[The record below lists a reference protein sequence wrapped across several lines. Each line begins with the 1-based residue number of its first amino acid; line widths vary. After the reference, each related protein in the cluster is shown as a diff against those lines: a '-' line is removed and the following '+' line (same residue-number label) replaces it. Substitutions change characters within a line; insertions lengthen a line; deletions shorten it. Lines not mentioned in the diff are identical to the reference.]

1 LSLKNIKITT
11 LENGIKVISE
21 RIKFVNSFSL
31 GFWFNVGSAD
41 ETEDVNGI
49 SHFLEHMFFKG
60 TVKRSAKKIA
70 EDVESLGAYLNAFT
84 SKEHTCFYGRGL
96 NIHMPKI
103 FEVLA
108 DMVQNSL
115 FKPSDISKESG
126 VVIDELYDIEDS
138 PEELIFDKFE
148 SNVFNGNT
156 IGMPIIGTVDNLK
169 KFKRKDLQK
178 YVDENCTLD
187 RMFIVASGNID
198 HTDLIKLAKKF
209 VTRKFKST
217 NDKKRSIIL
226 QPSND
231 LFVEKE
237 TQQTHFILGKP
248 TYGYK
253 DKERVILSVM
263 SHILGEGSSSR
274 LFQKLREENGITYQ
288 INSFLNSFY
297 DMSTFG
303 VYLSTNEKTF
313 FKAQKLV
320 YEEIKKIKSKLV
332 SNEELERAKQYLIG
346 NMLLSLE
353 SVNNRQM
360 RIAQS
365 YIYFGKI
372 KSTKETIDKINA
384 VSKKEIINFANEL
397 FENGTLTRVIL
408 SQKNLLLSKAA

>member
-1 LSLKNIKITT
+1 
-11 LENGIKVISE
+11 
-21 RIKFVNSFSL
+21 
-31 GFWFNVGSAD
+31 
-41 ETEDVNGI
+41 
-49 SHFLEHMFFKG
+49 
-60 TVKRSAKKIA
+60 
-70 EDVESLGAYLNAFT
+70 
-84 SKEHTCFYGRGL
+84 
-96 NIHMPKI
+96 
-103 FEVLA
+103 
-108 DMVQNSL
+108 
-115 FKPSDISKESG
+115 
-126 VVIDELYDIEDS
+126 
-138 PEELIFDKFE
+138 
-148 SNVFNGNT
+148 
-156 IGMPIIGTVDNLK
+156 
-169 KFKRKDLQK
+169 
-178 YVDENCTLD
+178 
-187 RMFIVASGNID
+187 MFIVASGNID